1 MGNWSWFTGAVAG
14 VCTATSLCAGAVS
27 LFEPTPRAAL
37 IQSAAPAEGR
47 TQAAAPASLFVGRA
61 GASLFAQPAP
71 RDLRSAHRGMTS
83 DAAKVIREI
92 IEQAE
97 SRRDGYDAV
106 QHGARIKPPRKPTQ
120 MTVAEIYQWIEET
133 PGQPHAI
140 GRYQFIP
147 PTLRHVMQQVG
158 ADPSQ
163 RFSPGLQDQLAD
175 VLLAE
180 AGYHKAK
187 SGQMSRRAFMN
198 NLAKI
203 WAGLPN
209 ETGRSHYHGYA
220 GNKASMTW
228 ARFDAQMARVFVE

>member
-1 MGNWSWFTGAVAG
+1 MSNWSWCAGAIAG
-14 VCTATSLCAGAVS
+14 VFTATSLCAGAVS
-27 LFEPTPRAAL
+27 LFEPAPRAAL
-37 IQSAAPAEGR
+37 IQPTAASLGR
-47 TQAAAPASLFVGRA
+47 TQASAPASLFVGRA
-61 GASLFAQPAP
+61 GASLFAPAKP
-71 RDLRSAHRGMTS
+71 REVIGKHRGMTS
-83 DAAKVIREI
+83 NAAQVIRQI
-92 IEQAE
+92 IQQAE

-106 QHGARIKPPRKPTQ
+106 QHGARIKPPRKPTE
-120 MTVAEIYQWIEET
+120 MTVAEIYKWIADT

-158 ADPSQ
+158 ASPSQ
-163 RFSPGLQDQLAD
+163 RFSPDLQDQLAD

-187 SGQMSRRAFMN
+187 AGKMSRRTFMN

-209 ETGRSHYHGYA
+209 DTGQSHYHGYA
-220 GNKASMTW
+220 GNKASMSW
-228 ARFDAQMARVFVE
+228 AKFDAQMARVFVN